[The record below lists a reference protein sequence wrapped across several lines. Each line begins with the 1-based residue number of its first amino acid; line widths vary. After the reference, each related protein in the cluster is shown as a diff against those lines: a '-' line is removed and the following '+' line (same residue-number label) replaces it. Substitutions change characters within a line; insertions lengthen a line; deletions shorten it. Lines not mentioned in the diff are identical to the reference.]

1 MIDLI
6 QVAGVRG
13 GCPAV
18 THDRT
23 LMTGPAAPD
32 TKTPPPGRCRNGGCL
47 ERGCLCDGLEL
58 RVGFLDT
65 VIGGMDQGKG
75 TLPGVRI

>member
-18 THDRT
+18 TPDRHFHDFQV
-23 LMTGPAAPD
+23 L
-32 TKTPPPGRCRNGGCL
+32 
-47 ERGCLCDGLEL
+47 
-58 RVGFLDT
+58 
-65 VIGGMDQGKG
+65 
-75 TLPGVRI
+75 